1 MGRKKKNDSNRPDG
15 RVNISFRYEGKVYSV
30 TAPTREEAILKK
42 QKRLEQ
48 LQSDTEDRINPTVNS
63 YYENVFTPYRRD
75 KVQES
80 TIRSQGC
87 QFRDAAA
94 VPIKGTGRLFGELNM
109 QDVKARD
116 VQAVQKALR
125 DAGRTTET
133 VNNIIAHVS
142 HVFNRAV
149 LDRTIAWNPCVTVD
163 KLQRTEPKC
172 KDTKHRAL
180 SEDETSAF
188 FSAMTGSYYENCCRL
203 MIQTG
208 MRIGEVGA
216 LSLSDFDTKEGVIHI
231 TKTVA
236 RREDGCYYISPTP
249 KTDSSFRDIP
259 LTETVMQIFRN
270 QMQQNE
276 MLFGD
281 VGFSR
286 PVFCS
291 FEGELLREYFV
302 NREIKRKCQK
312 IKINLFTTHAFRATF
327 ATRFIEQRPQDYKIL
342 SEVLGHADI
351 KITLNL
357 YAAHKSK
364 DKQIEAMNDIVIAM

>member
-1 MGRKKKNDSNRPDG
+1 MGRKKSNRPDG

-42 QKRLEQ
+42 QERLEQ
-48 LQSDTEDRINPTVNS
+48 LKSDTEDRINPTVNS
-63 YYENVFTPYRRD
+63 YYENVFTPNRRD

-80 TIRSQGC
+80 TLRSQGC

-94 VPIKGTGRLFGELNM
+94 VPIKGTGRSFGELQM

-125 DAGRTTET
+125 ESGRTTET

-149 LDRTIAWNPCVTVD
+149 LDRTITWNPCVTVD
-163 KLQRTEPKC
+163 RLQRTEPKC

-180 SEDETSAF
+180 TEEETSVF
-188 FSAMTGSYYENCCRL
+188 FSAMADSYYENCCRL

-208 MRIGEVGA
+208 MRVGEVAA

-249 KTDSSFRDIP
+249 KTDCSFRDIP
-259 LTETVMQIFRN
+259 LTDTVMKIFKN

-276 MLFGD
+276 LVFGD
-281 VGFSR
+281 IGFNR
-286 PVFCS
+286 PVFAS
-291 FEGELLREYFV
+291 FEGGLLREYSL
-302 NREIKRKCQK
+302 NREIKRKCQAVG
-312 IKINLFTTHAFRATF
+312 IDLFTTHAFRATF

-364 DKQIEAMNDIVIAM
+364 GKQIEAMNDIIIAM